1 MQILEELIA
10 EAAVELANALPLPS
24 LTAVADVIAG
34 GKAREWGQI
43 RDRVSHAV
51 GNTAQRRH
59 ATAFLD
65 TWEMVA
71 PLLAPAVVAMA
82 LVTAGRSHQAHQAA
96 QSVELVWTG
105 PATKVVPVRRTD
117 QALLQVIRHAQER
130 LLVVSYAVYNIPAIG
145 EALVD
150 AADRGVEIRLLLET
164 PDRLEGE
171 NTYDTLK
178 ALGPSIAE
186 RCDVYVW
193 PVENRDKNVNGHCGI
208 LHVKA
213 AVADAN
219 MLFLSSANLTE
230 YAFSINMEL
239 GVLVTGSTI
248 PRSVE
253 MHFDELIE
261 DGVVVRV

>member
-1 MQILEELIA
+1 MQITEQRIA
-10 EAAVELANALPLPS
+10 DAAVELANALPLAS
-24 LTAVADVIAG
+24 LTTVADAIAG
-34 GKAREWGQI
+34 GKMREWGQI
-43 RDRVSHAV
+43 RDSVSHAV
-51 GNTAQRRH
+51 GNATQRRH
-59 ATAFLD
+59 ATTFLD
-65 TWEMVA
+65 TWETVA
-71 PLLAPAVVAMA
+71 PLLAPAAVAMA
-82 LVTAGRSHQAHQAA
+82 LVTAGRSHQAHQSA

-117 QALLQVIRHAQER
+117 QALLQVIRHAQQR
-130 LLVVSYAVYNIPAIG
+130 LLVISYAVYNIPAIG
-145 EALVD
+145 EALVG

-164 PDRLEGE
+164 PDRLDGE

-193 PVENRDKNVNGHCGI
+193 PVENRDKNANGHCGI

-230 YAFSINMEL
+230 YALSINMEL

-253 MHFDELIE
+253 KHFEELIE